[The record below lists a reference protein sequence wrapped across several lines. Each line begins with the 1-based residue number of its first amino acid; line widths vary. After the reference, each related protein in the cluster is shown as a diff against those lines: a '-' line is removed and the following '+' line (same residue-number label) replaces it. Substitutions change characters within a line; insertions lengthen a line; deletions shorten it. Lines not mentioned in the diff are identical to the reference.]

1 MKWGLFLVMVCLPL
15 LIFGQIRSVTGTVFD
30 RETGE
35 RLSNA
40 SIVIT
45 GDTLGTQSDEQGG
58 FILAIP
64 RGQIKL
70 SFVVSHVGYHS
81 GTIDINERSDY
92 NVALEPVGATLN
104 EVVVTGASHA
114 IALRENPISIALV
127 SSKAIATTVESNVID
142 VLVKNVP
149 GLNAVKTGPNI
160 SKPFIRGLG
169 YNRVLTLYDGIRQ
182 EGQQWGDEHGIEVD
196 AYNIGKA
203 EVIKGPASL
212 MFGSDA
218 LAGVVSLF
226 PFQYAERDG
235 LVKGRVVSEYQSNN
249 GLIGNGVRIAQNTEH
264 WNWMLSSSYRLAK
277 NYTNR
282 VDGRVYNTGFDEKN
296 LTTSIGHVSAR
307 GHSAITF
314 TLYDNLQ
321 GIPDGSRD
329 SISRQFTKQIY
340 EGAFDDV
347 KNRPIV
353 SSSDLNSYQLS
364 PLHQHIQHYRLY
376 TNNLYRVGQ
385 GDMDLL
391 LAAQRNVRREYNH
404 PTKPDQAG
412 MNLQLTTINYGIR
425 YNAPERSNTEISIGM
440 NGMYQQDVTKNAT
453 DFPIPDYSLNDIGG
467 YLFTKWHKKKW
478 IVSGGVRYDA
488 RRIDSNDFYVRINS
502 QTMFAEHTHI
512 PDTANA
518 TLQFPTLNQRFAGL
532 SWSLGTTYAIG
543 EHANLKANLARG
555 YRAPNM
561 AEIASNGLDP
571 GAHIVYIGNRN
582 FEPEFS
588 FQQDIGL
595 NVTFS
600 DLSASL
606 SLFNNNV
613 QHYIY
618 LSQLVDDNGNP
629 IELVH
634 GNKTFQYLQGSAQ
647 LYGMETTLEFH
658 PQRQKGFSIVSNV
671 SMVFGNNTQDEFHDA
686 GIYGQY
692 LPFIPPVKVLTTAQR
707 EFKTRTRIVPL
718 ISAKIDIDY
727 SARQERYLALY
738 NTETATPAYV
748 LTNIGLS
755 IDVAYSTLHTLK
767 LQLQANNLF
776 DVTYQSNMSRLKY
789 FEYYS
794 HSPNNR
800 YGMYSMGRNLCI
812 RIEIP
817 F

>member
-1 MKWGLFLVMVCLPL
+1 MKRPLFLVLICLPL
-15 LIFGQIRSVTGTVFD
+15 LAAGQSRSVKGVVFD
-30 RETGE
+30 RVSGE

-40 SIVIT
+40 SIFIL
-45 GDTLGTQSDEQGG
+45 GDTLGTQSDEKGG
-58 FILAIP
+58 FSLSIP
-64 RGQIKL
+64 RGQTLI
-70 SFVVSHVGYHS
+70 SFVVSHIGY
-81 GTIDINERSDY
+81 DSDTVEISDRPDY
-92 NVALEPVGATLN
+92 KVALEPMGATLN
-104 EVVVTGASHA
+104 EVVVTGSSHA
-114 IALRENPISIALV
+114 TALRENPISIALV
-127 SSKAIATTVESNVID
+127 SSRTIATTVESNVID

-196 AYNIGKA
+196 AYNVGKA
-203 EVIKGPASL
+203 EIIKGPASL

-226 PFQYAERDG
+226 PYRYTEHDG
-235 LVKGRVVSEYQSNN
+235 ILKGRVVSEFQSNN
-249 GLIGNGVRIAQNTEH
+249 GLIGNGVRIAQNKEH
-264 WNWMLSSSYRLAK
+264 WNWMLSSSYRMAK
-277 NYTNR
+277 NYTNSI
-282 VDGRVYNTGFDEKN
+282 DGRVYNTGFDEKN
-296 LTTSIGHVSAR
+296 LTTSIGHVSER
-307 GHSAITF
+307 GHSTINF

-329 SISRQFTKQIY
+329 SLTRRFTKQIY

-353 SSSDLNSYQLS
+353 SSSDLNSYKLS

-376 TNNLYRVGQ
+376 TNNHYRAGQ
-385 GDMDLL
+385 GDVDVL
-391 LAAQRNVRREYNH
+391 LAFQRNVRREYNH

-440 NGMYQQDVTKNAT
+440 NGMYQHDITKNAT
-453 DFPIPDYSLNDIGG
+453 DFPIPDYSLNDVGG
-467 YLFTKWHKKKW
+467 YAFAKWHKKKW
-478 IVSGGVRYDA
+478 IVSGGLRYDA
-488 RRIDSNDFYVRINS
+488 RRIQSDDFYVRINS
-502 QTMFAEHTHI
+502 QTMFAEHTHF

-518 TLQFPTLNQRFAGL
+518 TLQFPALNQHFGGL
-532 SWSLGTTYAIG
+532 SWSLGTTYAFG
-543 EHANLKANLARG
+543 EHVNLKANLARG

-606 SLFNNNV
+606 SAFNNNI
-613 QHYIY
+613 QHYIF
-618 LSQLVDDNGNP
+618 LSQLVDDNGEP

-647 LYGMETTLEFH
+647 LYGMEGTFEFH
-658 PQRQKGFSIVSNV
+658 PQNQKGFAITSNV
-671 SMVFGNNTQDEFHDA
+671 SMVLGNNTQREFRDA

-692 LPFIPPVKVLTTAQR
+692 LPFIPPVKILTTVQR
-707 EFKTRTRIVPL
+707 EFKTRAHVVPL

-727 SARQERYLALY
+727 SARQGRYLALY
-738 NTETATPAYV
+738 NTETPTPAYV
-748 LTNIGLS
+748 LTNVGLN
-755 IDVAYSTLHTLK
+755 IDIAYSAVHALK
-767 LQLQANNLF
+767 LQFQVNNLF
-776 DVTYQSNMSRLKY
+776 DVAYQSNMSRLKY

-794 HSPNNR
+794 RSPNNR
-800 YGMYSMGRNLCI
+800 YGMYGMGRNLCI